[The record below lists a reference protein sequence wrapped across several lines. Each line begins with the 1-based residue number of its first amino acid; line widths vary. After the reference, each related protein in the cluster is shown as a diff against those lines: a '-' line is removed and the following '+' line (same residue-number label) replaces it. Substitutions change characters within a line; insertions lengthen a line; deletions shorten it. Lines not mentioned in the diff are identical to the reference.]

1 MNRIL
6 LVAGLV
12 VAGASAQA
20 SFWSWALDGN
30 TSAFSGG
37 VDLVANPAATGTGG
51 AGSITY
57 EAATIGGQSAT
68 VARLTAAGFLGGTS
82 ANDPFFSLANP
93 IGANGGGARSN
104 QYTVLIDLFLP
115 TSNWQSLLQTG
126 SSHSTSAVDAGANAN
141 DGDWFMN
148 TSNGLGI
155 SGNYSDPGNTLTVP
169 IGSWTRLVLTIDQT
183 TGNLGNDNTGYR
195 SYVDGALQNIV
206 QSPSNFA
213 LDGRYSLG
221 STFHFFADED
231 REIVD
236 GLLVNNIAL
245 WNRALTAQEV
255 QALGGATAQA
265 VPEPMTMTVL
275 ALGALTAL
283 RRKRK

>member
-12 VAGASAQA
+12 LAGASAQA
-20 SFWSWALDGN
+20 SFWSWALDGD

-37 VDLVANPAATGTGG
+37 VALTANPAATGTSG

-57 EAATIGGQSAT
+57 EAATIGGQAAT
-68 VARLTAAGFLGGTS
+68 VARLTASAFLGGTA

-93 IGANGGGARSN
+93 VGANGGGTRTN
-104 QYTVLIDLFLP
+104 QYTVLMDVFLP
-115 TSNWQSLLQTG
+115 AGDFQSLLQTG
-126 SSHSTSAVDAGANAN
+126 STHSATAVDAGANAN
-141 DGDWFMN
+141 DGDWFLN
-148 TSNGLGI
+148 ASNGLGI
-155 SGNYSDPGNTLTVP
+155 SSNYSDAGNPLTAP
-169 IGSWTRLVLTIDQT
+169 TGSWVRLVLTIDQT
-183 TGNLGNDNTGYR
+183 TGVAGDSTGYR

-221 STFHFFADED
+221 SSFHFFADED
-231 REIVD
+231 REIRD
-236 GLLVNNIAL
+236 GVLVNNIAL

-275 ALGALTAL
+275 ALGALAAL